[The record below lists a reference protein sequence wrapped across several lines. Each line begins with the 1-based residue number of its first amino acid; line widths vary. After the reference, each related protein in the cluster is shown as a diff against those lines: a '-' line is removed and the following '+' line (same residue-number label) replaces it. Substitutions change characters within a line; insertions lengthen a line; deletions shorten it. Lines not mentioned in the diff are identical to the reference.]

1 MERDARFLV
10 DLLRDR
16 HPVVH
21 ELGQHYLVDTSVLN
35 AAIELAGDISNQH
48 ILEIG
53 CGPGS
58 LTHHLLH
65 AGARV
70 SAIEIDEGSLEHMQR
85 HFNEEIESEQLTL
98 FAGDALT
105 VKWPENIDAIVANI
119 PYQISSPLLERMQR
133 EVRAIPA
140 VLLVQDEF
148 ADRMAMSIPPLDR
161 GPLGLSLWLDY
172 DIEIGRRVPPSCFSP
187 QPRVTSRLI
196 RLEPIN
202 RLISLNSKVDRRMFR
217 QVISQC
223 FSDRRRKLRNL
234 LKRAPRRLSRIPGWH
249 RDRWQGAIHSLQ
261 THPLM
266 EERPD
271 MLEPEDW
278 LILCAQITSFET

>member
-202 RLISLNSKVDRRMFR
+202 RLVSLNSKVDRRMFR

-278 LILCAQITSFET
+278 LILCTQITSFET